1 MKPNKSTDTNLYP
14 YHLVACLHD
23 SRTSQRMIDYKARQ
37 RRFKGTK
44 PFPDVIFM
52 TKEEEEILAETVKG
66 IVFEKGLNIVAF
78 NVCRDHIHILIKCN
92 IDDISKI
99 MHQIKGRTSRVC
111 NQHRRLVSK
120 GIHPL
125 ETINHP
131 LETIN
136 SPLVEKAKPF
146 WTQKFSCTYIK
157 DSQHYLNTINYI
169 QNNRV
174 KHKLSKNPVLEKI
187 ITSFVNYRDNEMA
200 TN

>member
-1 MKPNKSTDTNLYP
+1 
-14 YHLVACLHD
+14 
-23 SRTSQRMIDYKARQ
+23 
-37 RRFKGTK
+37 
-44 PFPDVIFM
+44 
-52 TKEEEEILAETVKG
+52 
-66 IVFEKGLNIVAF
+66 
-78 NVCRDHIHILIKCN
+78 LIKCN

-125 ETINHP
+125 ETINY
-131 LETIN
+131 
-136 SPLVEKAKPF
+136 PLVEKAKPF